1 MPIVDIEF
9 VGGPDDAPPPSL
21 AQAVADAAG
30 PIFGTAPGGTWV
42 RLRMLA
48 AAQYAESALAVAPAE
63 RPVFVT
69 VTRRALPDRGALTAE
84 VAALTA
90 AVARILQRPPARVH
104 VEYAPAAAGR
114 IAFGGT
120 LVE

>member
-1 MPIVDIEF
+1 MPIVDIEI
-9 VGGPDDAPPPSL
+9 VGGPDQPLPPSL

-42 RLRMLA
+42 KLRTLTA
-48 AAQYAESALAVAPAE
+48 AHYAESALAVAPDE
-63 RPVFVT
+63 RPVFVS
-69 VTRRALPDRGALTAE
+69 VTRRALPGREALTAE
-84 VAALTA
+84 IAALTE
-90 AVARILQRPPARVH
+90 VIARLLQRPPACVH

-120 LVE
+120 LVD

>member
-1 MPIVDIEF
+1 MPIVEIEV
-9 VGGPDDAPPPSL
+9 VGGPDDPLPPSL
-21 AQAVADAAG
+21 AQGVADAAG

-42 RLRMLA
+42 RLRTLA
-48 AAQYAESALAVAPAE
+48 ATHYAESALAVAPDE

-69 VTRRALPDRGALTAE
+69 VTRRALPEREALMAEITALTEAI
-84 VAALTA
+84 
-90 AVARILQRPPARVH
+90 ARILQRPPARVH

>member
-1 MPIVDIEF
+1 MPIVDIEI
-9 VGGPDDAPPPSL
+9 VGGPDNAPPPSL

-48 AAQYAESALAVAPAE
+48 AAHYAESAPAVAPDGW
-63 RPVFVT
+63 PVFVT
-69 VTRRALPDRGALTAE
+69 VTRRELPDRGTLLVE
-84 VAALTA
+84 IAALTEA
-90 AVARILQRPPARVH
+90 IARILQRPPARVH

>member
-1 MPIVDIEF
+1 MPIVDIEI
-9 VGGPDDAPPPSL
+9 VGGPNNAPPPSL

-69 VTRRALPDRGALTAE
+69 VTRRELPDRGKLTAE
-84 VAALTA
+84 IAALTETI
-90 AVARILQRPPARVH
+90 ARILQRPPARVH
-104 VEYAPAAAGR
+104 VEYAPAGGGR